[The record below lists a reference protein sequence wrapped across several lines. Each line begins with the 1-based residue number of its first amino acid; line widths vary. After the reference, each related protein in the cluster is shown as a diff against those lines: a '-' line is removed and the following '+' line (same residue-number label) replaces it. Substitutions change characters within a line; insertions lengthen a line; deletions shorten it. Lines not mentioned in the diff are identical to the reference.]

1 MAWPG
6 APAARPNSRSR
17 AKRPMDKVLHQGAAC
32 VASARSRAHHCTL
45 GGTGKSAI
53 CIRKAR
59 FPSGGL
65 IRSGMVAAIITAM
78 TSGQAANAQDLKRG
92 EALLARDCASCH
104 AVGRTGDSPQ
114 KLAPTF
120 RSLGQRYPIESL
132 EEALGEG
139 IMSGHPDMPEFSFDA
154 ADVGAIIAYLKSIQ
168 QR

>member
-1 MAWPG
+1 
-6 APAARPNSRSR
+6 
-17 AKRPMDKVLHQGAAC
+17 MDKVLHQGTAC
-32 VASARSRAHHCTL
+32 VASARSRAYHRTL
-45 GGTGKSAI
+45 GGTCKSTI
-53 CIRKAR
+53 YIRQAG
-59 FPSGGL
+59 FASGSL
-65 IRSGMVAAIITAM
+65 IRIGMLTAIAAIATF
-78 TSGQAANAQDLKRG
+78 GQGASAQDLKRG
-92 EALLARDCASCH
+92 EALLARNCASCH

-154 ADVGAIIAYLKSIQ
+154 ADVGAIIAYLNSIQ